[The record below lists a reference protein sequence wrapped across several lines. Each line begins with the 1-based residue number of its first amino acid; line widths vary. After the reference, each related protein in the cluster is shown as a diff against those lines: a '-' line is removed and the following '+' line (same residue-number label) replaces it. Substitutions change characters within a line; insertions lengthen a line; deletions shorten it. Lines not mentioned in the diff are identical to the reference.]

1 MEKQAW
7 EILLAAYL
15 LGSFPSAYLVTHLIR
30 HKDIRKIGDGN
41 MGAKNTLMSVGIL
54 AGIIVGVLDLAKGA
68 LAVALARYFS
78 STDEIVLLAG
88 ACAILGHDFP
98 LFLRFKGGQGMATM
112 AGVFIMLFPLQ
123 MALVL
128 CALIFTLL
136 LFHNWDLS
144 CAVACVLL
152 VVLLWLMGQ
161 PPRRIIYTILLLPT
175 LGVTKLI
182 QALHTRDAMANR

>member
-1 MEKQAW
+1 MDKQAW

-15 LGSFPSAYLVTHLIR
+15 LGSFPSAYLVTRLIR

-41 MGAKNTLMSVGIL
+41 MGAKNTLLSVGLL
-54 AGIIVGVLDLAKGA
+54 AGIIVGVLDLTKGA
-68 LAVALARYFS
+68 LAVAMARHFS
-78 STDEIVLLAG
+78 TTDEIVLLAG

-98 LFLRFKGGQGMATM
+98 LFLRFRGGQGMATM

-123 MALVL
+123 MVFVL
-128 CALIFTLL
+128 CALIFSLL
-136 LFHNWDLS
+136 ISHNWDLS
-144 CAVACVLL
+144 CAIACVLL

-175 LGVTKLI
+175 LGARKLM
-182 QALHTRDAMANR
+182 QALHVRDAMAHR